1 MGGKGSPREALL
13 GSAYQHHCLYSVIIT
28 SCLSPGPWGRGH
40 LPEVP
45 VSPLSLG
52 PTCFLGVWL
61 DYQLISLQG
70 LRSHLSR
77 GFRMDKWGWGT
88 GDQRALEVSEA
99 GRSWATPE
107 AGLYPSTLEPPPI
120 GPETVFSDLA
130 CSPIHAHI

>member
-13 GSAYQHHCLYSVIIT
+13 GSAYQLPLFCHHNFT
-28 SCLSPGPWGRGH
+28 PQPWTMGGH

-99 GRSWATPE
+99 GRTWATPE